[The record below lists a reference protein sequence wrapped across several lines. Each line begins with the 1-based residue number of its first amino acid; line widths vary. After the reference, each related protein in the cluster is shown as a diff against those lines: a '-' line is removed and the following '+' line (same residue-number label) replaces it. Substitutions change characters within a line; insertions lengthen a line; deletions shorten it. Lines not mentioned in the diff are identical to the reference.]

1 MLFVKFQGG
10 LGNQMYQYAFYF
22 HLKEKYP
29 EIEVKADLDR
39 YLYKKYLEHNG
50 FELQDVFENMDLDVA
65 ATKEIMQSGGAYERH
80 KYGIVDIIKRKIW
93 NNYLWKR
100 RIDTHNRRVTE
111 SEWSREFN
119 SLTAEE
125 IREYN
130 LWLCGYWAGDWFWR
144 EADFDLAEIF
154 KFRDTLDQKN
164 SAVLEEIKASESVS
178 IHVRRGD
185 YIENHIK
192 TPGMQYYINAV
203 NILCAHYPHPYFFV
217 FSDDKQY
224 IKENFSFIDNVK
236 IIDYNTGKDSYK
248 DMLLMSYCKNN
259 IICNSTFSMWA
270 ATLNQNENKMVI
282 APQEYLAAV
291 AHGKKGNW
299 LGIEAFYQ

>member
-203 NILCAHYPHPYFFV
+203 NILCAHYPHPYFLCFPM
-217 FSDDKQY
+217 
-224 IKENFSFIDNVK
+224 
-236 IIDYNTGKDSYK
+236 T
-248 DMLLMSYCKNN
+248 NN
-259 IICNSTFSMWA
+259 I
-270 ATLNQNENKMVI
+270 
-282 APQEYLAAV
+282 
-291 AHGKKGNW
+291 
-299 LGIEAFYQ
+299 